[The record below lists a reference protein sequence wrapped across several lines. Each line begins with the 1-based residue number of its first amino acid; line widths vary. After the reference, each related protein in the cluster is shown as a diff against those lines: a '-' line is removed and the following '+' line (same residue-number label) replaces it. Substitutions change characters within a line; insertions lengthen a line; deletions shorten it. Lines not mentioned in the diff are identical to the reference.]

1 MPVRERSKG
10 VWQIDF
16 RAGGRRIRRD
26 VRCNGKKAAE
36 AEERRLREAYDPRQI
51 TETLQGAFVQWRK
64 DGCPKTYHT
73 FIRQIVIELG
83 NPRLSE
89 IPAIVP
95 SYITELQQRDLSS
108 ASINRRLAALRRVL
122 NLAFKRWNWL
132 DQPLGQKIE
141 LISEQESARHVYL
154 THSQVNDLAAACD
167 EVCPFIWTLAYT
179 GMRWRSEALRLTP
192 DHVRDDAIYLGTD
205 TKTKTPRTIP
215 LHPNLAGL
223 ASLLPWGFSEKT
235 IQRRWSDAR
244 YWVGLPHVR
253 LHDLRHTFAS
263 WLAASDDTPWFVIRD
278 LLGHTDSRTTS
289 RYAHLRQSELRKAV
303 TKLR

>member
-1 MPVRERSKG
+1 M
-10 VWQIDF
+10 
-16 RAGGRRIRRD
+16 
-26 VRCNGKKAAE
+26 
-36 AEERRLREAYDPRQI
+36 
-51 TETLQGAFVQWRK
+51 QWHK

-73 FIRQIVIELG
+73 FIRQIAIELG

-89 IPAIVP
+89 IPALIP
-95 SYITELQQRDLSS
+95 SYVAELRQRGLSS

-132 DQPLGQKIE
+132 SQPLGQKIE
-141 LISEQESARHVYL
+141 LVSEQESARHVYL
-154 THSQVNDLAAACD
+154 THSQVNDLASACD
-167 EVCPFIWTLAYT
+167 VVCPFIWTLAYT
-179 GMRWRSEALRLTP
+179 GMRWRSEALKLRP
-192 DHVRDDAIYLGTD
+192 EQIRDDAIYLGTD

-215 LHPNLAGL
+215 LHPNIADLADH
-223 ASLLPWGFSEKT
+223 LPWGFGEKT
-235 IQRRWSDAR
+235 VQRRWEDAR
-244 YWVGLPHVR
+244 YWAGLPHVR

-303 TKLR
+303 AKI